1 MEKDKFINDVIEC
14 FDNKINIIRNIV
26 YNYNLLDI
34 IPNLTTMS
42 DDEKKQK
49 LENIINFY
57 LEKIQKSKKE
67 NIIQEN
73 RRKLMTY

>member
-1 MEKDKFINDVIEC
+1 MEKDKFINDVIEF

-42 DDEKKQK
+42 DD
-49 LENIINFY
+49 
-57 LEKIQKSKKE
+57 
-67 NIIQEN
+67 
-73 RRKLMTY
+73 

>member
-42 DDEKKQK
+42 DDEK
-49 LENIINFY
+49 
-57 LEKIQKSKKE
+57 SK
-67 NIIQEN
+67 N
-73 RRKLMTY
+73 

>member
-42 DDEKKQK
+42 DDAKTRKYNK
-49 LENIINFY
+49 LLFRKN
-57 LEKIQKSKKE
+57 SKV
-67 NIIQEN
+67 
-73 RRKLMTY
+73 